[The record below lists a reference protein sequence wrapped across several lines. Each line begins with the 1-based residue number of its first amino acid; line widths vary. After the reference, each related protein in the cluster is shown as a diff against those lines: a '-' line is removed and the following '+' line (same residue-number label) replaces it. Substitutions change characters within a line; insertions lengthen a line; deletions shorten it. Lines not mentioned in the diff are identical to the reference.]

1 MPFDSGCGRS
11 YMRYRE
17 KIKIDKDDVLLFLLY
32 FPYRQCIIYL

>member
-17 KIKIDKDDVLLFLLY
+17 KIKLIRMMFH
-32 FPYRQCIIYL
+32 FPYCIFLTVSV